1 MQGGII
7 APTRPPDIQ
16 SMLDAS
22 RVEAASSAQKA
33 FYAECKI
40 REIEAARVTAE
51 QELADVKREAS
62 TKESCLLQETRA
74 LRMAIDVER
83 KEAKGREQAMQG
95 GIMAPL
101 ARRNPIRV
109 SEGRIRAELDDFSP
123 WKGLIYDCSNR
134 GPQLSSIEELE
145 ADMKNGKI
153 SDVRFVRLNIGT
165 AESDTIWGNCVKADY
180 AGCGGVSRFARGVG
194 LGFMSPGVSASEFIT
209 ATAKPKYD
217 FGEHAKSPESIYRMY
232 FSLGSK
238 EDLAAGAFQKEC
250 GTDFSPGLHIGW
262 AVETGL
268 SKKILS
274 SLEGGCVSHVFWMW
288 WVG

>member
-7 APTRPPDIQ
+7 APTRPTDIQ
-16 SMLDAS
+16 GMLDAA
-22 RVEAASSAQKA
+22 RAEASCATERA
-33 FYAECKI
+33 
-40 REIEAARVTAE
+40 IEADRRIRKTEEARVIAE
-51 QELADVKREAS
+51 QELADAKKEAE
-62 TKESCLLQETRA
+62 TKESFLLQETRA
-74 LRMAIDVER
+74 LRMTLDVER
-83 KEAKGREQAMQG
+83 KEAKGREQSMQG

-101 ARRNPIRV
+101 TRRNPIRV
-109 SEGRIRAELDDFSP
+109 SEGRIRTELDDFSP
-123 WKGLIYDCSNR
+123 WKGLIYDCGNR

-145 ADMKNGKI
+145 SDMKIGKI

-165 AESDTIWGNCVKADY
+165 AESDTIWSNCVKADY
-180 AGCGGVSRFARGVG
+180 AGCGGISRFVRGVG
-194 LGFMSPGVSASEFIT
+194 LGFMSPGTSASEFIT

-217 FGEHAKSPESIYRMY
+217 FGAHAKSPESIYRMY

-238 EDLAAGAFQKEC
+238 ADMTAGAFQKEC

-262 AVETGL
+262 VVETGL

>member
-7 APTRPPDIQ
+7 APQRAADTQ
-16 SMLDAS
+16 GMLDAARTEVVYAMERARQAES
-22 RVEAASSAQKA
+22 RAQESEATRIAVAK
-33 FYAECKI
+33 
-40 REIEAARVTAE
+40 
-51 QELADVKREAS
+51 ELEDAKREVA
-62 TKESCLLQETRA
+62 TRESCLLQETMA
-74 LRMAIDVER
+74 LRMTLDTER
-83 KEAKGREQAMQG
+83 KEAKEREQSMQG

-109 SEGRIRAELDDFSP
+109 SEGRIRTEIDDFSP
-123 WKGLIYDCSNR
+123 WKGLIYDCGTR
-134 GPQLSSIEELE
+134 GPQLSSVEELD

-153 SDVRFVRLNIGT
+153 LAVRFIRLNIGT
-165 AESDTIWGNCVKADY
+165 AESDAIWGNCVKADY
-180 AGCGGVSRFARGVG
+180 AGCGGISRFTRGIG
-194 LGFMSPGVSASEFIT
+194 LSFLSPGISASEFIT

-217 FGEHAKSPESIYRMY
+217 FGAHTKSPESIYRMY

-238 EDLAAGAFQKEC
+238 ADLKAGAFQKEC

-288 WVG
+288 WIG